1 MRPKGNRRAASFKPI
16 DYVVVL
22 VKKVTC
28 DNEYNNDFLD
38 FLDEINDECKDL
50 IRTKTLDNMKKWVAF
65 LISDGTPHM

>member
-1 MRPKGNRRAASFKPI
+1 M
-16 DYVVVL
+16 
-22 VKKVTC
+22 KKVTC
-28 DNEYNNDFLD
+28 DNEYNNDYLD